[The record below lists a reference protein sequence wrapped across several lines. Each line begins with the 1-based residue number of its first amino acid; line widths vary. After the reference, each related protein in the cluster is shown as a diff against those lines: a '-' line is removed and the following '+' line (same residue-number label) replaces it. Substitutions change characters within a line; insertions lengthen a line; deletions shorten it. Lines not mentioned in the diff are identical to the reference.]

1 MRRMQFPREKIGMGC
16 AVSNLANNAR
26 MRLRLLITILAAAA
40 IANAGAAVTL
50 PMSTVFKGQ
59 DRFQQLVVRAK
70 AENWSSVPIGERTAA
85 VGQAMVGTPYRSYTL
100 EIDNRIESPS
110 VTFKGLDCW
119 TFFEIALSF
128 ARMLD
133 EPASNWTPDTLL
145 HYIEIDRYRSGECTG
160 DYLSRLHY
168 LEDWLYD
175 NDQRGLVADLT
186 RRLGGMSV
194 PHSAREMTQGWRHYR
209 YLAANRSLLGPLA
222 QMEARVSSRPLYQ
235 IPKNRVAGIESK
247 LQSGDIIGIISRDRS
262 GLYSTSHVG
271 LALHTN
277 DGVLHFLHASAPH
290 NYGRVVVDARLSV
303 YLYRFRTD
311 SGILV
316 ARALR

>member
-1 MRRMQFPREKIGMGC
+1 MPSWK
-16 AVSNLANNAR
+16 VSVPLFLICSTAFAFGT
-26 MRLRLLITILAAAA
+26 RL
-40 IANAGAAVTL
+40 
-50 PMSTVFKGQ
+50 PFSTVFKGRPQ
-59 DRFQQLVVRAK
+59 FDRLVALARGNDWKLLPV
-70 AENWSSVPIGERTAA
+70 GQRTAT
-85 VGQAMVGTPYRSYTL
+85 VGQALLGTRYKHFTL
-100 EIDNRIESPS
+100 EIDNRIEAPS
-110 VTFKGLDCW
+110 VNFQGMDCW
-119 TFFEIALSF
+119 TFFETSLAF

-133 EPASNWTPDTLL
+133 EPETNWTPDTLL

-209 YLAANRSLLGPLA
+209 YLAANRSLLGPLG

-235 IPKNRVAGIESK
+235 IPKSRVAKIESK
-247 LQSGDIIGIISRDRS
+247 LQSGDIIGIVSRDRS
-262 GLYSTSHVG
+262 GLYSTAHVG
-271 LALHTN
+271 LALRTS
-277 DGVLHFLHASAPH
+277 DGVLHFMHASSPS
-290 NYGRVVVDARLSV
+290 NYGKVIVDARLSS
-303 YLYRFRTD
+303 YLSRYGTD

-316 ARALR
+316 ARPLK